1 MADSEYSVTRCR
13 IVQLARNVR
22 GNSLHLGNHFGNVC
36 NSLKYVC
43 NSQKTMYVCPNRC
56 FLCVTRVD
64 VASTMHDLVGTG
76 LTEPL
81 EQPQP
86 AALADVGE
94 NLLMIEEPSS
104 VVPVAPHAAPPPPG
118 QQYAVQEPPPTQ
130 GEVITLSM
138 ASELTS
144 KNK

>member
-1 MADSEYSVTRCR
+1 MHCF
-13 IVQLARNVR
+13 IAR
-22 GNSLHLGNHFGNVC
+22 H
-36 NSLKYVC
+36 
-43 NSQKTMYVCPNRC
+43 
-56 FLCVTRVD
+56 
-64 VASTMHDLVGTG
+64 G

-104 VVPVAPHAAPPPPG
+104 VVPVAPPAAPPPPG
-118 QQYAVQEPPPTQ
+118 QQYAVQEPPQTQ
-130 GEVITLSM
+130 KEVITLSM

>member
-1 MADSEYSVTRCR
+1 MADSEYSVTRRR

-43 NSQKTMYVCPNRC
+43 NSRKTVYVCPNRC

-64 VASTMHDLVGTG
+64 VASTVHDLVGTG

-130 GEVITLSM
+130 EEVITLSM

>member
-1 MADSEYSVTRCR
+1 MADSEYSVTRRR
-13 IVQLARNVR
+13 IVQLTRNVR
-22 GNSLHLGNHFGNVC
+22 GNSLHLGNHFGNMC

-43 NSQKTMYVCPNRC
+43 NSQKTVYVCPNHC

-64 VASTMHDLVGTG
+64 VASTVHDLVGTG

-94 NLLMIEEPSS
+94 NLMIEEPSS
-104 VVPVAPHAAPPPPG
+104 VVPVAPHAAPLPPG

-130 GEVITLSM
+130 EQVITLSM

>member
-1 MADSEYSVTRCR
+1 MANLEYSVTHRR
-13 IVQLARNVR
+13 IVQLACNIQ
-22 GNSLHLGNHFGNVC
+22 GNSLHLGNHFGNMC

-43 NSQKTMYVCPNRC
+43 NSRKTVYVCPNHY

-104 VVPVAPHAAPPPPG
+104 VVPVAPHAAPPLPG

-130 GEVITLSM
+130 EQVITLSM

>member
-1 MADSEYSVTRCR
+1 M
-13 IVQLARNVR
+13 
-22 GNSLHLGNHFGNVC
+22 
-36 NSLKYVC
+36 
-43 NSQKTMYVCPNRC
+43 

-81 EQPQP
+81 EQLQP

-94 NLLMIEEPSS
+94 NLLMNEEPSS
-104 VVPVAPHAAPPPPG
+104 VVSVTPHAAPPPPG
-118 QQYAVQEPPPTQ
+118 QQYAVQEPPLTQ

>member
-13 IVQLARNVR
+13 TVQLARNVR

-36 NSLKYVC
+36 NSR
-43 NSQKTMYVCPNRC
+43 KTVYICPNRC
-56 FLCVTRVD
+56 FLCVTHID
-64 VASTMHDLVGTG
+64 VASTVHDLVGTG

-81 EQPQP
+81 EQPQL

-104 VVPVAPHAAPPPPG
+104 VVPVAPPAAPPPPG

-130 GEVITLSM
+130 EEVITLSM

>member
-1 MADSEYSVTRCR
+1 
-13 IVQLARNVR
+13 
-22 GNSLHLGNHFGNVC
+22 
-36 NSLKYVC
+36 
-43 NSQKTMYVCPNRC
+43 MYVCPNHC

-64 VASTMHDLVGTG
+64 VASTVHDLVGTG

-104 VVPVAPHAAPPPPG
+104 VVTVAPPAAPPPPG

-130 GEVITLSM
+130 EEVITLSM

>member
-1 MADSEYSVTRCR
+1 MQLTKIC
-13 IVQLARNVR
+13 VQLAENCVR
-22 GNSLHLGNHFGNVC
+22 MSYH
-36 NSLKYVC
+36 
-43 NSQKTMYVCPNRC
+43 C

-104 VVPVAPHAAPPPPG
+104 VVPVAPPAAPPPPG

-130 GEVITLSM
+130 EQVITVAIWVRMTLS
-138 ASELTS
+138 A
-144 KNK
+144 K